1 MKKKK
6 ENEIVQLELELD
18 DVVEEAAEEVV
29 EEVDE
34 DLPVEELVE
43 EFVEELPIEEP
54 VEEIQN
60 GEENVEELPE
70 VKGTVTAAKLNVR
83 ELPNKAADVV
93 CVLNKDDVV
102 TLVMNSP
109 QTYEDFYEVVTTDGK
124 LGFCMKQFIKLD

>member
-1 MKKKK
+1 MRKKK
-6 ENEIVQLELELD
+6 EKDEVVQLELELD
-18 DVVEEAAEEVV
+18 DVVEEAVDEVV
-29 EEVDE
+29 EEAVDE
-34 DLPVEELVE
+34 VVDEV
-43 EFVEELPIEEP
+43 VEELPVEEP

-102 TLVMNSP
+102 TLVMDSP
-109 QTYEDFYEVVTTDGK
+109 QTHEDFYEVVTADGK